1 MKTKN
6 KHDHDMEA
14 SDMNKA
20 SSKINE
26 VISEEV
32 AKGYDVGPVLGY
44 ARTRTEIA
52 GIERVMQV

>member
-32 AKGYDVGPVLGY
+32 AKGYHVGPVLGY